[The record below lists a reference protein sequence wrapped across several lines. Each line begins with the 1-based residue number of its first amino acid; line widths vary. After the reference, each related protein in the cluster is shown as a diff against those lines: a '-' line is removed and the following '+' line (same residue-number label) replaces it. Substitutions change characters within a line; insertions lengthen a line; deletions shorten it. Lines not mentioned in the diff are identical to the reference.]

1 MIAHRLQTIMTAQN
15 LLYIE
20 NSNTMLAGAKGTP
33 EYEDIM
39 QKLQE
44 QVYKHQKKGETDERN
59 KEGKNGQKKEDED
72 EHENTKI
79 LATSAPDPAT
89 SRQ

>member
-20 NSNTMLAGAKGTP
+20 SSNTMLAGAKGTP
-33 EYEDIM
+33 EYDEIM

-44 QVYKHQKKGETDERN
+44 QVYKHQDKAKT
-59 KEGKNGQKKEDED
+59 
-72 EHENTKI
+72 
-79 LATSAPDPAT
+79 A
-89 SRQ
+89 